1 VSPGIRLA
9 AFGVA
14 LGATFGAGAALG
26 TAVGPWEDGD
36 APAHQDADGPGD
48 GTSEPN
54 AHAGH
59 DTTTTGAVPPAGP
72 ITGAPGGD

>member
-1 VSPGIRLA
+1 VSPGVRLA

-36 APAHQDADGPGD
+36 PPAHPDADGPGD
-48 GTSEPN
+48 GTSGPD

-59 DTTTTGAVPPAGP
+59 DTTTTDAVPPAGP
-72 ITGAPGGD
+72 ITGAPDGD

>member
-1 VSPGIRLA
+1 MSPGVRLA

-26 TAVGPWEDGD
+26 SAVGPWEDGD
-36 APAHQDADGPGD
+36 APAHQDADGSGD
-48 GTSEPN
+48 STSGPD

-59 DTTTTGAVPPAGP
+59 DPTTTDAVPPAGP
-72 ITGAPGGD
+72 ITGAPRGD